1 MTNSMSQ
8 RSVQDI
14 MVRVQKPSRYMGTEI
29 NTIEKDFN
37 AAELNL
43 ALAFP
48 DLYEIGTSHFGI
60 QILYNLLNRHPK
72 IFAERVFAPAEDMEN
87 QLRQGNIPLFSL
99 ESQNPLTEFHII
111 GFSLLYELNYTNV
124 LNMLDLARIP
134 LRWDQRDGKQP
145 LIIAGGPCVCN
156 PEPMA
161 DYFDAMVFGDGEQV
175 VLQMAEIWLAWKASG
190 GKDKSALLLKWS
202 GLEGVYIPRFYRS
215 SFDSDGFQVVKPVDS
230 VAGTIKRTIVA
241 DLDQAYFP
249 ESPVIPFGKPVHDR
263 LRMEISRG
271 CSRGCRFCQAGIIY
285 RPVRERSPNTILD
298 LVRRSLDN
306 TGYDDLSLLSLS
318 TGDYTCLGPIMENL
332 MAICRDDR
340 VAVSL
345 PSVRADSLTPG
356 LMELIRT
363 VRKTGFT
370 IAPEAGSQRL
380 RDVINKN
387 ITDEDVV
394 GTVRHAFEQG
404 WRVIK
409 LYFMIGLPTETDA
422 DLDDIVDM
430 VRRLKT
436 IKGPRRFK
444 GQLNVSIST
453 FVPKPHTPFQWA
465 TQISLD
471 ESWRRIDYLKG
482 RLSMPGVHMK
492 WQHPEMSLLEGA
504 LSRGDRRMGGVIE
517 QAWKNGS
524 TFDGWTDRFNFRNW
538 LQAFDKCGVDIG
550 FFTTRP
556 RQEEEPLPWM
566 HMDTGATEDFLKTQW
581 QKAHQGERIQDC
593 RYGECH
599 GCGVC
604 DFTIVQPRVFREC
617 PQIGPTIEDDESKRA
632 PEEAVWLTLSYSKT
646 GPARFFGHLELSNI
660 FARAVRRAKIG
671 VQYSLGFHPMP
682 RLSFD
687 DPLPLGMAS
696 EEEYLRIKVSG
707 RSGCSQ
713 VVQGINEFLP
723 KGVQITRC
731 RLKSEAKNS
740 GPALIHRFRIDL
752 GSDGVDPVRIKR
764 FKESDQWFHRRIRHK
779 GSEQTLDLRA
789 SVKNIEVRKDGE
801 LYMEIDAR
809 TRPVGRPADFLIG
822 VLGLTPEALQK
833 IVVKKLAA
841 DPL

>member
-1 MTNSMSQ
+1 MSQ

-29 NTIEKDFN
+29 NTIEKDFD

-60 QILYNLLNRHPK
+60 QILYHLLNRHPK
-72 IFAERVFAPAEDMEN
+72 IFAERVFAPAEDMET

-134 LRWDQRDGKQP
+134 LRWDQRDEKHP
-145 LIIAGGPCVCN
+145 LIIAGGPCICN

-175 VLQMAEIWLAWKASG
+175 VLQMAEIWLAWKEAG
-190 GKDKSALLLKWS
+190 GKDKSALLFKWS

-215 SFDSDGFQVVKPVDS
+215 SFDSDGFQIVKPVDN

-271 CSRGCRFCQAGIIY
+271 CSRGCRFCQAGMIY

-387 ITDEDVV
+387 ITGEDVV
-394 GTVRHAFEQG
+394 STVKHAFEQG

-422 DLDDIVDM
+422 DLDDIVEM

-436 IKGPRRFK
+436 IKGPKRFK

-465 TQISLD
+465 TQISPD

-482 RLSMPGVHMK
+482 QLSMPGVHLK
-492 WQHPEMSLLEGA
+492 WQRPEMSFLEGA
-504 LSRGDRRMGGVIE
+504 LSRGDRRMGGVVE

-524 TFDGWTDRFNFRNW
+524 TFDGWTDRFDFRNW

-550 FFTTRP
+550 FFTTRI

-566 HMDTGATEDFLKTQW
+566 HMDTGASEDFLKMQW

-604 DFTIVQPRVFREC
+604 DFKIVQPRVFREC
-617 PQIGPTIEDDESKRA
+617 PQVGTTIEGDEAIHA

-646 GPARFFGHLELSNI
+646 GPARFFGHLELSNL

-671 VQYSLGFHPMP
+671 VQYSKGFHPMP

-687 DPLPLGMAS
+687 DPLPLGMSS

-707 RSGCSQ
+707 RTGCSR

-723 KGVQITRC
+723 KGVRITGC
-731 RLKSEAKNS
+731 RLKSEAKNK
-740 GPALIHRFRIDL
+740 GPASVHRFRIDL
-752 GSDGVDPVRIKR
+752 GSGGVDPVRIR
-764 FKESDQWFHRRIRHK
+764 HFKESDQWLHRRIRHK

-789 SVKNIEVRKDGE
+789 VVKNIEVRKDGE
-801 LYMEIDAR
+801 FYMEIDAR
-809 TRPVGRPADFLIG
+809 TKPVVRPADFIMG
-822 VLGLTPEALQK
+822 VLGLKPEALQE
-833 IVVKKLAA
+833 VVVTKLAA
-841 DPL
+841 V